1 MSWRDHRCPSSALV
15 HPRAA
20 GCPSSYSIDAR
31 THFSR
36 CGRGRTRKISR
47 LCSSSVRIW
56 GHFGSRSC
64 SGRLAEAGALPE
76 DLRLKAV
83 AKISNQAIEDF
94 DSDWLETP
102 TTSLFTQEERDA
114 LVERVEAETLAALDD
129 EIYRSTEGYEDEVS
143 FSDRYSRA
151 RQTVEAYMNLFA
163 EDGSK
168 YAELKKPRETQS
180 TARLSRA
187 IGHTTTTPIVN
198 RSEAA
203 SMTRHLPRAGTRSTT

>member
-1 MSWRDHRCPSSALV
+1 MW
-15 HPRAA
+15 
-20 GCPSSYSIDAR
+20 AR
-31 THFSR
+31 SNEEDLET
-36 CGRGRTRKISR
+36 
-47 LCSSSVRIW
+47 LLQ
-56 GHFGSRSC
+56 FGSYMGAFWQPKLL
-64 SGRLAEAGALPE
+64 GRLAEAGALPE

-143 FSDRYSRA
+143 PSDRYSRA

-168 YAELKKPRETQS
+168 YAEL
-180 TARLSRA
+180 
-187 IGHTTTTPIVN
+187 
-198 RSEAA
+198 EAA
-203 SMTRHLPRAGTRSTT
+203 RDAIDRSIEQGDWAHDYDTDRESLSSRLDDPPPASGRNPFDDVDAGHR